1 MNNLLI
7 TGGSGFLGKN
17 LVKSFTNEKKY
28 KIYYPSS
35 KECDCT
41 KIQSLKK
48 FIKNKKINIIV
59 HCAGFIGGINFSR
72 LYPDKVFTNNLQM
85 TTNVFEISKEAS
97 IEKLIF
103 INSACVY
110 SDHYKKPF
118 KEEQVWERQMHKSA
132 RVYGISKYAA
142 LIGADAFSKY
152 NKIYINTILTNL
164 YGPGDKFD
172 EEESHVIPSL
182 ISKFQNAKKKQSK
195 IVELWGTGE
204 TIREFI
210 YIEDCC
216 KILKKIIKNHKKSDL
231 INIGTGYGIKVK
243 KLAKIISKLCNYKGN
258 IVWNKNIENG
268 SLYKVLSIKKLKNI
282 YKYKPETD
290 MDDGLRKTI
299 SWYEK
304 KYL

>member
-182 ISKFQNAKKKQSK
+182 ISKFQNAKKK
-195 IVELWGTGE
+195 T
-204 TIREFI
+204 
-210 YIEDCC
+210 
-216 KILKKIIKNHKKSDL
+216 IKN
-231 INIGTGYGIKVK
+231 
-243 KLAKIISKLCNYKGN
+243 C
-258 IVWNKNIENG
+258 
-268 SLYKVLSIKKLKNI
+268 
-282 YKYKPETD
+282 
-290 MDDGLRKTI
+290 
-299 SWYEK
+299 
-304 KYL
+304 